1 METMIAT
8 RIPESFFCSITK
20 KIMVDPVLSASTGL
34 SYEREAIVEKSAMDV
49 SPPFLIS
56 NLALRE
62 TIRETVLSVARDLK
76 VEKEK
81 HTAAAIALLAMQKHT
96 TSEEMEIGIKT
107 LTGSFHR
114 IRCATDATIF
124 SIKNQISIVLNVPIQ
139 QQRLIF
145 GGRQL
150 EDIRFVYDYGI
161 TPGSVLH
168 LVYRL
173 RGGMFHE
180 TSGRF
185 DFLSSSWR
193 IPYHLTEDVIS
204 ILQITHQ
211 EYQRH
216 VDKKTRGDS
225 SDGSGGGGGGGNN

>member
-1 METMIAT
+1 METIIAT

-49 SPPFLIS
+49 SPPLLIP

-62 TIRETVLSVARDLK
+62 IIHDTVLSVARDLK
-76 VEKEK
+76 VEKERQ
-81 HTAAAIALLAMQKHT
+81 TTAAIALLAMQKHT
-96 TSEEMEIGIKT
+96 TNEEMEIGVKT

-124 SIKNQISIVLNVPIQ
+124 SIKNEISLHLEVPIQ
-139 QQRLIF
+139 QQRLVF

-150 EDIRFVYDYGI
+150 EDIQSVHNYGI

-193 IPYHLTEDVIS
+193 IPFHLTEDVMS
-204 ILQITHQ
+204 ILAITHQ

-216 VDKKTRGDS
+216 VDKTRGDI
-225 SDGSGGGGGGGNN
+225 GGGGGGGGN